1 MPQVTDQQRLAA
13 LNRLL
18 SLGKL
23 DLLKSAQSGILYR
36 LKNNL
41 DPSSLMTNNSDMDE
55 KLVYTVIKESN
66 NKGIWIRDI
75 STKTNVKSALLNKT
89 LKNLEVSKN
98 LISRT
103 HSLNF

>member
-41 DPSSLMTNNSDMDE
+41 DPSSLMGTNNSDMDE
-55 KLVYTVIKESN
+55 KLVYTVIKEAS

-89 LKNLEVSKN
+89 LKNLEV
-98 LISRT
+98 
-103 HSLNF
+103 

>member
-36 LKNNL
+36 LKSNL

-89 LKNLEVSKN
+89 LKNLEVSK
-98 LISRT
+98 
-103 HSLNF
+103 F